1 MRLEAPIRRPRASG
15 LISTVIVNGTTLEC
29 LEYKVPD
36 QMPLTSTAFFSGWL
50 KTIALM
56 RKVRLAGCAECT
68 GYSLSLALPTIWCA
82 CETLLPQFQRCKSGP
97 TRVSG
102 SIKLDL
108 RTQKHRRSERATSL
122 TIHKQ
127 KENTLSIS
135 FSATYS
141 KEHSTSSP
149 RDRKKSTTRSLPS
162 GGFRLPK
169 HPPALRYRSSAIRG
183 RTSLSICWY
192 CCREHSG
199 QQIKENQKHSWA
211 LLEPLGSRIRFL
223 TEC

>member
-29 LEYKVPD
+29 FEYKVPD
-36 QMPLTSTAFFSGWL
+36 QMPLTSHRIFFWL
-50 KTIALM
+50 VEGNCPDAQGTSS
-56 RKVRLAGCAECT
+56 RGVECT

-82 CETLLPQFQRCKSGP
+82 CETLLPRFQRCKSGP

-135 FSATYS
+135 FSAAYS